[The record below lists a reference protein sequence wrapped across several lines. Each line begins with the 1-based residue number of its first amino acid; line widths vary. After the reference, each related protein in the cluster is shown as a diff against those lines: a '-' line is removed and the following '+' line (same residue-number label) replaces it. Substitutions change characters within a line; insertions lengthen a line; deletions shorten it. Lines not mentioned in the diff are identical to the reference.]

1 MSESDNKKF
10 EGVSTLFDKYALKKF
25 IGYYI
30 GLIFLLEIIIF
41 ASCFLFQLEPVNL
54 PFPWKYYFLASFLVP
69 IAITFLLGIF
79 VTAFNL
85 FIFGHSTPQSVDSAS
100 SDKDEKKNSYLNR
113 INASLT
119 LVRQI
124 PFLLALL
131 LLGIGSIIFSQLDT
145 LIIFLGKIGV
155 IAVEYVLI
163 ILGVIFAVAVVFALI
178 WVIMK
183 YKLEKMKYDYQYKQD
198 VMSHLGLLVIDKNTV
213 INHEGKVIAQN
224 NEKKILP
231 RKIKSDK
238 DTLLI
243 SEQK

>member
-1 MSESDNKKF
+1 MSESDNNKF
-10 EGVSTLFDKYALKKF
+10 KGVSTLFDKYALKKF

-30 GLIFLLEIIIF
+30 GLIFLLEVIIF

-69 IAITFLLGIF
+69 IAITFLLGII

-85 FIFGHSTPQSVDSAS
+85 FIFGYSTPQSVDSAS
-100 SDKDEKKNSYLNR
+100 PDKDEIKNSYPNR

-183 YKLEKMKYDYQYKQD
+183 YKLEKMKCDYQYKQD

-231 RKIKSDK
+231 GKIKSDK

>member
-1 MSESDNKKF
+1 MSESDNNEFK
-10 EGVSTLFDKYALKKF
+10 GISTLFDKYELKKF

-30 GLIFLLEIIIF
+30 GLIFLLEVAIF
-41 ASCFLFQLEPVNL
+41 ASCFLCQLEPVNL

-69 IAITFLLGIF
+69 IAITFLLGLF

-85 FIFGHSTPQSVDSAS
+85 FIFGHSAPQSVDPAS
-100 SDKDEKKNSYLNR
+100 SDKNKEQNSYLNR

-119 LVRQI
+119 LVRQV

-155 IAVEYVLI
+155 KAVEYGLI

-178 WVIMK
+178 WVVMK
-183 YKLEKMKYDYQYKQD
+183 YKLEKMKYDYQYKQEA
-198 VMSHLGLLVIDKNTV
+198 MSHLGLLVIDKNTV

-224 NEKKILP
+224 KEKKILP
-231 RKIKSDK
+231 VKTKSDK

-243 SEQK
+243 SD

>member
-1 MSESDNKKF
+1 MSESDNNKF
-10 EGVSTLFDKYALKKF
+10 KGVSTLFDKYALKKF

-85 FIFGHSTPQSVDSAS
+85 FIFGHSTPQSVDYAS

-113 INASLT
+113 INTSLT
-119 LVRQI
+119 LVRQV

-224 NEKKILP
+224 SEKKILP

-238 DTLLI
+238 DPLLI
-243 SEQK
+243 SAQK

>member
-1 MSESDNKKF
+1 MSESDTNKLK
-10 EGVSTLFDKYALKKF
+10 GVSTLFDKYALRKF

-85 FIFGHSTPQSVDSAS
+85 FIFGHSTPQSVDSAW

-119 LVRQI
+119 LVRQV

-131 LLGIGSIIFSQLDT
+131 LLGIGCITFSQLDT
-145 LIIFLGKIGV
+145 LIIFLGKIGAK
-155 IAVEYVLI
+155 AVEYVFI

-183 YKLEKMKYDYQYKQD
+183 YKLEKIKYDYQYKQD

-238 DTLLI
+238 DPLLI
-243 SEQK
+243 SAQK